1 MTPVNPG
8 RLFVR
13 RTART
18 AAHLGH
24 DEAVGLGHERVAPG
38 AEGELDVGAIELNR
52 VDVEAAGVHC
62 LVFQNEQPKND
73 STMSTLGT
81 KQNKFIYLDKCLP

>member
-18 AAHLGH
+18 DAHLGH
-24 DEAVGLGHERVAPG
+24 DEAVGLGHEGMAPG
-38 AEGELDVGAIELNR
+38 AEGKVDVGAVELNR
-52 VDVEAAGVHC
+52 VDVEAAGVHR
-62 LVFQNEQPKND
+62 LVFQDDQPKND
-73 STMSTLGT
+73 GT
-81 KQNKFIYLDKCLP
+81 ISILCTN